1 MEPTTIEQPR
11 YGGDFTSSA
20 GAVLPFVLPGEEV
33 EVAPELLILQAS
45 PDRVVPGCVH
55 FGACGGC
62 HYQQAAYPAQ
72 LQIKRAI
79 LADLLAAAQLE
90 IPAIHTESGPAWHY
104 RNRIRLRIEQSPA
117 GGFRAGYSRRAS
129 NAFLPIAMCPI
140 AAPLLWRAAHAILQ
154 LSERDTLVRRWLAI
168 TSELELFCA
177 PDEARLQLQFFLR
190 SGEAAKRESSS
201 FAGFC
206 ERVRA
211 TVPELSGAGATLDP
225 ELNRRARRIWAGT
238 AWGADGLLYPVAGRE
253 YWLARGAFFQVN
265 RFLVGR
271 LVERVIAG
279 AQGELAWDLYAGVGL
294 FSRALAESFA
304 EVVAVEGA
312 EAAVSSLN
320 AAARATKTL
329 HPVHSPTLDFLRT
342 RSLERERPS
351 LIVLDPPRAG
361 IGLEAANLLNRIGA
375 PELVYVSCD
384 PTTLAR
390 DLNVLREKYRI
401 ASVCLIDLFP
411 QTFHMETVVHLRLD
425 R

>member
-1 MEPTTIEQPR
+1 MEQTTIEQPR
-11 YGGDFTSSA
+11 YGGDFTSSS

-33 EVAPELLILQAS
+33 EVAPELRLLQAS

-62 HYQQAAYPAQ
+62 QYQHAAYPAQ
-72 LQIKRAI
+72 LQLKRTI
-79 LADLLAAAQLE
+79 LAELLNAAQLE
-90 IPAIHTESGPAWHY
+90 IPGIQTESGPEWHY
-104 RNRIRLRIEQSPA
+104 RNRIRLRIEPSA
-117 GGFRAGYSRRAS
+117 EGAFRAGYSRRAS
-129 NAFLPIAMCPI
+129 NEFLPIAMCPI
-140 AAPLLWRAAHAILQ
+140 AAPLLWRAAETILR
-154 LSERDTLVRRWLAI
+154 LSETDALLNRWLAV

-177 PDEARLQLQFFLR
+177 PDETRLQLQFFLR

-206 ERVRA
+206 ERIRA

-225 ELNRRARRIWAGT
+225 ELNRRARRVWAGT
-238 AWGADGLLYPVAGRE
+238 AWGADGLLYPAAGRE

-265 RFLVGR
+265 RFLVDR
-271 LVERVIAG
+271 LVELVTAG
-279 AQGELAWDLYAGVGL
+279 AQDELAWDLYAGVGL

-304 EVVAVEGA
+304 QVVAVEGA
-312 EAAVSSLN
+312 EAAMTSLN
-320 AAARATKTL
+320 AAARTTRSL
-329 HPVHSPTLDFLRT
+329 HHVHSPTVDFLRA
-342 RSLERERPS
+342 RSMERERPS

-361 IGLEAANLLNRIGA
+361 IGLEAASLLNRIAA
-375 PELVYVSCD
+375 PALVYVSCD

-390 DLNVLREKYRI
+390 DLGVLREKYSI

-411 QTFHMETVVHLRLD
+411 QTFHMETVVRLKLD